1 MGSNQNT
8 SPLWRHFSEFEQP
21 AEKNNA
27 KCTVVTRV
35 TCLGTAPC
43 ARNQQCGKL
52 FTSYRADLAAGKR
65 GKKNY
70 RPVPSRPV
78 AKNKSFVPYRP
89 PRRENLPRG
98 VLSSRPV
105 EKLYTHGPVP
115 PRPAPPTFYVIILPS
130 RFPFF
135 SPRPTK
141 SKLCSP
147 VPSRFSV
154 TVIRLAFLV
163 VLGGPFQRGLFR
175 LPAFF

>member
-1 MGSNQNT
+1 MHGGHKSYLPRDGS
-8 SPLWRHFSEFEQP
+8 LRAQP
-21 AEKNNA
+21 AVRETLHVLPRRPCSGKEGEK
-27 KCTVVTRV
+27 
-35 TCLGTAPC
+35 
-43 ARNQQCGKL
+43 KL
-52 FTSYRADLAAGKR
+52 
-65 GKKNY
+65 
-70 RPVPSRPV
+70 PSRPV